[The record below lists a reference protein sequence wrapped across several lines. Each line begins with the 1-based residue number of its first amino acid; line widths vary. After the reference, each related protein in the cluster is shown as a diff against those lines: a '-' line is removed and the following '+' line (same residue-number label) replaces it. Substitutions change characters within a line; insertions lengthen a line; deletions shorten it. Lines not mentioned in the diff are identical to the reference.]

1 MVHIGNDWDKVLE
14 GEFQQEYYQEL
25 RKILVREY
33 RSKRI
38 FPPAEKIFNALKWT
52 SYTDCKVVL
61 LGQDPYHGLGQA
73 HGLSFSVPKGQR
85 IPPSLQNMYKEL
97 QDSLGLRVPH
107 HGCLEKWAGQGVLLL
122 NTSLTVVE
130 GQASSHSKIGWEIFT
145 DHVIQKLNEREE
157 PLIFILWGNHAR
169 SKKKWIDTRKHYI
182 LEGVHPSP
190 LSASRGFFGC
200 GHFRQ
205 VNEILRKLEKQEIDW
220 QIED

>member
-97 QDSLGLRVPH
+97 QDSLGLRIPH

-145 DHVIQKLNEREE
+145 DHRSEERRVGKEC
-157 PLIFILWGNHAR
+157 R
-169 SKKKWIDTRKHYI
+169 SRW
-182 LEGVHPSP
+182 SP
-190 LSASRGFFGC
+190 Y
-200 GHFRQ
+200 H
-205 VNEILRKLEKQEIDW
+205 
-220 QIED
+220 

>member
-85 IPPSLQNMYKEL
+85 IPPSLRSEEHTSEL
-97 QDSLGLRVPH
+97 Q
-107 HGCLEKWAGQGVLLL
+107 
-122 NTSLTVVE
+122 
-130 GQASSHSKIGWEIFT
+130 
-145 DHVIQKLNEREE
+145 
-157 PLIFILWGNHAR
+157 
-169 SKKKWIDTRKHYI
+169 
-182 LEGVHPSP
+182 
-190 LSASRGFFGC
+190 SR
-200 GHFRQ
+200 
-205 VNEILRKLEKQEIDW
+205 
-220 QIED
+220 

>member
-52 SYTDCKVVL
+52 SYADCKVVL

-130 GQASSHSKIGWEIFT
+130 GQASSHSNILSINLLIGNSPFFHFNLQFANQFLVFQVFSIFHLL
-145 DHVIQKLNEREE
+145 DENVHNRKNHDS
-157 PLIFILWGNHAR
+157 LIKG
-169 SKKKWIDTRKHYI
+169 
-182 LEGVHPSP
+182 
-190 LSASRGFFGC
+190 
-200 GHFRQ
+200 
-205 VNEILRKLEKQEIDW
+205 
-220 QIED
+220 